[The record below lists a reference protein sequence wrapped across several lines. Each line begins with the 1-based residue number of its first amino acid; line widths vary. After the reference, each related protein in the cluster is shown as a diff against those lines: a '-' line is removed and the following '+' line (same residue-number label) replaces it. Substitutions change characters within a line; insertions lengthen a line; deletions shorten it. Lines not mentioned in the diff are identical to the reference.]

1 MSSVD
6 STALART
13 VAAALIEGGMREA
26 VICPGSRSAPLV
38 YALAEQERAGR
49 LRLHV
54 RIDERS
60 AGFLAHG
67 LSLSTGRPVGVLT
80 TSGTAVGNLLPA
92 VMEAFHAG
100 TRLVALTADRPA
112 ELHGTGANQTTEQ
125 EGLFALH
132 TRAAASVDGDP
143 APGTPADEHLRAVS
157 SAVRGVLLRADGF
170 AAADAADAVAVA
182 EAPTGPV
189 HLNLRFREPLVP
201 DAEQL
206 AEMAAV
212 APVANA
218 ADADPRLPWRAPG
231 MDLSGGPEL
240 DVSRRYARCT
250 VVLACHGAGPVAA
263 AFAVSLG
270 LPLLAEPSSDARFSV
285 NAIAAY
291 PLLLGPG
298 GGASPQAHP
307 LASRIER
314 VVLFG
319 RPTLTRPVTALLRRP
334 DVETAL
340 FAPEPMPWF
349 EPGRRP
355 ERIIADPAELAA
367 FAGQGRPGWLAAWQR
382 ASMRAQ
388 AALEDVLARRDR
400 DHGLSPQS
408 VAHVVPAVTRGPLV
422 LGSSS
427 LIRDVDLTWRPPA
440 APHVQ
445 VFANRGLAGIDGT
458 IATAAGVALGTG
470 RRTVALVGDLT
481 ALHDSGG
488 LLQGPGEPEPDLD
501 VVVVN
506 DAGGAIFAGL
516 EHGQVA
522 RAEGMAETVER
533 FFGTPHTVDFAA
545 LAAAHGIAHV
555 RVTTR
560 EGLVHTLSD
569 PGRGRRLVEVRCDRA
584 DRPGVTAAI
593 AEAVAATFEAAPECH
608 PEDLALTEEES

>member
-6 STALART
+6 STTLART

-38 YALAEQERAGR
+38 YALAEHERAGR

-112 ELHGTGANQTTEQ
+112 ELHGTGANQTTVQ
-125 EGLFALH
+125 EGLFARH

-143 APGTPADEHLRAVS
+143 APGVHADEHLRAVS
-157 SAVRGVLLRADGF
+157 SAVRGALLRADGF
-170 AAADAADAVAVA
+170 AAADAAVAVAVA
-182 EAPTGPV
+182 EAPAGPV
-189 HLNLRFREPLVP
+189 HLNLRFRDPLVP
-201 DAEQL
+201 DADQL

-212 APVANA
+212 VPAE
-218 ADADPRLPWRAPG
+218 DAGPDDPRLPWRAPG

-240 DVSRRYARCT
+240 DVSRRDARCT

-298 GGASPQAHP
+298 GGTSPRAHP
-307 LASRIER
+307 LAARIER

-340 FAPEPMPWF
+340 FAPEPAPWF
-349 EPGRRP
+349 EPGRRA
-355 ERIIADPAELAA
+355 ERMIADPAELAA
-367 FAGQGRPGWLAAWQR
+367 FAGQGRPGWLVAWQR

-440 APHVQ
+440 APDVQ

-522 RAEGMAETVER
+522 RAEGMADTVER

-545 LAAAHGIAHV
+545 LAAAHGLAHV
-555 RVTTR
+555 PVDTRV
-560 EGLVHTLSD
+560 GLVHTLSD
-569 PGRGRRLVEVRCDRA
+569 PVRGRRLVEVRCDRA

-608 PEDLALTEEES
+608 PDDLALTEEES